1 MAVESQHIHTDII
14 EATEFPDL
22 VSRYAVRGVPKT
34 VLNDRLFFEGA
45 VPEATLLAA
54 VVDAAGKV
62 AREEGT

>member
-22 VSRYAVRGVPKT
+22 VGRYAVRGVPKT
-34 VLNDRLFFEGA
+34 DLNDRQIFEGA

>member
-1 MAVESQHIHTDII
+1 MAVESRHVHTDII

-22 VSRYAVRGVPKT
+22 VGRYAVGGVPKT